1 MKKIKGRIRALIGA
15 AVTAAMV
22 MTAIT
27 PWSVAADGR
36 KVVTLGADLNE
47 SQRNSILKYFGV
59 LGKNVDTIYI
69 TNQDE
74 RNMLGGYI
82 SLEQIGTH
90 TYSCAYVQPT
100 TSGGIHVKTANLN
113 YVTSNM
119 IASALSTSGVKNC
132 DVLAASPFEVSG
144 TGALTGVL
152 MAYEASMG
160 SVLTESKKQAATQEI
175 TTTAKVA
182 ENVGQAQ
189 ATKIVNDIKIKVIE
203 KNVEATDKETIQKI
217 VDEAVEKAVSEM
229 AVTEV
234 GDVETF
240 SDEDITVLGALAET
254 IAEQQYNF
262 DDMRETL
269 ERVEQNVTE
278 ILAEEEAAAAA
289 AQNNAEAEEAALEA
303 AAAAKAAQEAEEE
316 LAGDSILMN
325 TDDTALG
332 EDVIIDATNQEAI
345 QTYEDDM
352 GQAAEDDED
361 PFEIVTED
369 SGDFDD
375 GNDDAGQEAAPADT
389 DEFDIGGTDE
399 FGETDE
405 YNGEADEF
413 GEVDEYNGDDA
424 GDDFGEVDEYNGGDA
439 EADEFGETEETGEFG
454 ETGDF
459 GETDEF
465 GEQTDEFGET
475 GEGDEFDD
483 AGDLADGYAAEAT
496 FSADGGTP
504 SFNSFAMKLYVN
516 GDYVPASGTLKIS
529 DMDGNEV
536 VSIDLSDSSNWGV
549 RDAAAAYISVPGYDE
564 ANEIAIFTGDAGL
577 YGSQYRVAG
586 DVTFAQNDGG
596 EALPGTETAPVH
608 VESEFYYMPAGISV
622 SGDGFKAN
630 SSATVSVELPED
642 AAAANV
648 YTSDDEVATVDGG
661 YLEGS
666 GSVSMSLM
674 ESGDVTVVAEYLDA
688 EGNVLGQDSVEI
700 TVF

>member
-22 MTAIT
+22 MTAVT

-74 RNMLGGYI
+74 RDMLGGYI

-203 KNVEATDKETIQKI
+203 KNVDATDKDTIQQI
-217 VDEAVEKAVSEM
+217 VNEAVDKAISEM

-234 GDVETF
+234 GEVETF

-269 ERVEQNVTE
+269 ERVEQNVNE

-289 AQNNAEAEEAALEA
+289 AQNNAEAEAAALEA
-303 AAAAKAAQEAEEE
+303 AEQAKAAQEAEEE
-316 LAGDSILMN
+316 LSGDSILMN

-332 EDVIIDATNQEAI
+332 DGVIIDATNQEAI

-352 GQAAEDDED
+352 NQAEDDD
-361 PFEIVTED
+361 NPFEIVTED

-375 GNDDAGQEAAPADT
+375 GNDDAATNDN

-399 FGETDE
+399 FDD
-405 YNGEADEF
+405 NGE
-413 GEVDEYNGDDA
+413 DA
-424 GDDFGEVDEYNGGDA
+424 GDDFGEVDEYNGGDDAGDDFGEVDEYHGGDA
-439 EADEFGETEETGEFG
+439 EAD
-454 ETGDF
+454 DF
-459 GETDEF
+459 GETDEYNGGDAEADDF
-465 GEQTDEFGET
+465 GEQTDDFGET
-475 GEGDEFDD
+475 DETGEADEFDD

-496 FSADGGTP
+496 FSADGSTP

-516 GDYVPASGTLKIS
+516 GDYVPASGKIKIS

-536 VSIDLSDSSNWGV
+536 ASIDLSDSSSWGV
-549 RDAAAAYISVPGYDE
+549 RDAAAAFVSVPGYDE
-564 ANEIAIFTGDAGL
+564 ANEISIFTGDAAL

-586 DVTFAQNDGG
+586 DVTFAQNDDG

-608 VESEFYYMPAGISV
+608 VESEFYYVPAGISV

-648 YTSDDEVATVDGG
+648 YTSDDEVATIDAG